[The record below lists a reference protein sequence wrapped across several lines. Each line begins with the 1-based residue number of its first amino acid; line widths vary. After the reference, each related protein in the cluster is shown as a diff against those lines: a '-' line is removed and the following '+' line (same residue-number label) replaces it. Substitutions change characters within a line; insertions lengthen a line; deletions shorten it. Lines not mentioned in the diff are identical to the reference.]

1 MKTALVLIIAILA
14 QATGNII
21 LSKAMRHVGLEGL
34 SSNNWLQVLMHAAQN
49 PMIWLGT
56 LLLLVFFALYSAA
69 LSWADL
75 SFVLPATS
83 FGYIVNVAFAHH
95 FLRET
100 VSPLR
105 WFGTILIAI
114 GVILVSRTAIQTAQ
128 KETTG

>member
-1 MKTALVLIIAILA
+1 MKTACVLLIAILA
-14 QATGNII
+14 QATGNIF
-21 LSKAMRHVGLEGL
+21 LSKAMKQVGSDGL
-34 SSNNWLQVLMHAAQN
+34 SSSNALQVLSHAAQN

-56 LLLLVFFALYSAA
+56 FLLLIFFALYTAA

-95 FLRET
+95 FLKET

-105 WFGTILIAI
+105 WFGTIMIAV
-114 GVILVSRTAIQTAQ
+114 GVIMVSRTAIQTAQ